1 MQFNT
6 QEVVYEGRR
15 NQKQFQFMDD
25 NNVRVFKYHGE
36 HSPNAENSDNLV
48 DYVLHEYLLHLSSR
62 KVYDLH
68 KSEVFIGN

>member
-1 MQFNT
+1 M
-6 QEVVYEGRR
+6 
-15 NQKQFQFMDD
+15 
-25 NNVRVFKYHGE
+25 RVFKYHGE
-36 HSPNAENSDNLV
+36 HSPNAENPDNLV